1 MVRQNAQFP
10 FSGQRKA
17 FLYKFVLRGTD
28 DFLTF
33 LTVSRQEFSVSR
45 FFGKCK
51 FEIKSYRFNFVGKA
65 SASLSLDGTLSKIL
79 AMKFNAVSFF
89 PCDYLIPGLLCH
101 QRKSGICLQ
110 EGTPPIFKKSK
121 VILKYTTNSLN
132 GKRFRFYR
140 EKIMHSLYF
149 SKNLPFF
156 FSLVSRFSF
165 IRVWQVWRSSAYF
178 ETQPSSKDFQ

>member
-1 MVRQNAQFP
+1 MTRLPV
-10 FSGQRKA
+10 SG
-17 FLYKFVLRGTD
+17 L
-28 DFLTF
+28 
-33 LTVSRQEFSVSR
+33 
-45 FFGKCK
+45 FGKYQFK
-51 FEIKSYRFNFVGKA
+51 IKCYLVERKKSGGGGGGFMGNA

-89 PCDYLIPGLLCH
+89 PCDYLMPGLLCH

-110 EGTPPIFKKSK
+110 EGTPIFKKSK

-132 GKRFRFYR
+132 GKRVRFYR

-156 FSLVSRFSF
+156 FH
-165 IRVWQVWRSSAYF
+165 
-178 ETQPSSKDFQ
+178 